1 MEQACQE
8 EGYYVGTDHGCWW
21 LLSDQ
26 CQWKETG
33 LIIDILP
40 RREWQDCSVGMGKC

>member
-1 MEQACQE
+1 MEQGCQE
-8 EGYYVGTDHGCWW
+8 EGYYAGTDHGYWW

-26 CQWKETG
+26 CQWDEAG

-40 RREWQDCSVGMGKC
+40 SQE